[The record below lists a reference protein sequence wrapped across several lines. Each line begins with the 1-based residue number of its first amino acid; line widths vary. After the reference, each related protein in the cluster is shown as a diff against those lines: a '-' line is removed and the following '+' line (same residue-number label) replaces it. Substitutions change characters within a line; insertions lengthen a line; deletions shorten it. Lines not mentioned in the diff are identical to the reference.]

1 MNLKTIQKEAFSMRN
16 VWIFAIALCCL
27 IGVSNHLAAARSSE
41 LSSEK
46 LLASVSIEDL
56 VGPTED
62 SEPATAETDSEAEKS
77 KAAVETELLEQA
89 KVQEKQILLSEA
101 MVLDEIRYQVASHF
115 ELKGDFRIYFDQPWS
130 EMKLN
135 NPDWEIVMTSFP
147 SKGLRSRFYVGFEL
161 WVGGKRHST
170 WQEGVHCELWND
182 AYVVIQQ
189 VDRGTVLR
197 EGLVAV
203 RPVDTLGLYQGP
215 VDVGI
220 KLNDYIADNGL
231 KVGEP
236 LVWRDLRERPL
247 IQKNALIDVVAEE
260 GLLKITLKAKAM
272 EDGVKGQ
279 VIRIRNL
286 QSYNDIQ
293 AEVIGVNQAK
303 VYF

>member
-1 MNLKTIQKEAFSMRN
+1 MNLKTIQKEAFSMRD
-16 VWIFAIALCCL
+16 VWTAAIALCCL
-27 IGVSNHLAAARSSE
+27 IGVSTHLVASSSE

-56 VGPTED
+56 VGSSED
-62 SEPATAETDSEAEKS
+62 LEPVATEAELEAEGK
-77 KAAVETELLEQA
+77 KAAVEVELLKQS
-89 KVQEKQILLSEA
+89 KVQEEPMLLNEA
-101 MVLDEIRYQVASHF
+101 MILDEIRYQIATHF
-115 ELKGDFRIYFDQPWS
+115 EIAGDFRIYFDQPWS
-130 EMKLN
+130 ELRLKD
-135 NPDWEIVMTSFP
+135 PDWEIVMTSFP
-147 SKGLRSRFYVGFEL
+147 SKGLRSRFYIGFEL

-182 AYVVIQQ
+182 AYVAIQQ

-197 EGLVAV
+197 EGLVAI
-203 RPVDTLGLYQGP
+203 RPVDTLSLYEGP
-215 VDVGI
+215 VDVGT
-220 KLNDYIADNGL
+220 KLNDYIAGNGL
-231 KVGEP
+231 KAGEP
-236 LVWRDLRERPL
+236 LVWRDVRERPL

>member
-1 MNLKTIQKEAFSMRN
+1 MNLKTIQKEAFSMRD
-16 VWIFAIALCCL
+16 VWTAAIALCCL
-27 IGVSNHLAAARSSE
+27 IGVSTHLVASSSE

-46 LLASVSIEDL
+46 LLASVSIDDL
-56 VGPTED
+56 VGSSED
-62 SEPATAETDSEAEKS
+62 SEPVATGAELEAGEK
-77 KAAVETELLEQA
+77 KAAVEVELLKQS
-89 KVQEKQILLSEA
+89 KVQEERMLLNEA
-101 MVLDEIRYQVASHF
+101 MILDEIRYQIATHF
-115 ELKGDFRIYFDQPWS
+115 EIVGDFRIYFDQPWS
-130 EMKLN
+130 ELRLKD
-135 NPDWEIVMTSFP
+135 PDWEIVMTSFP
-147 SKGLRSRFYVGFEL
+147 SKGLRSRFYIGFEL

-182 AYVVIQQ
+182 AYVAIQQ

-197 EGLVAV
+197 EGLVAI
-203 RPVDTLGLYQGP
+203 RPVDTLSLYEGP
-215 VDVGI
+215 VDVGT
-220 KLNDYIADNGL
+220 KLNDYIAGNGL
-231 KVGEP
+231 KAGEP
-236 LVWRDLRERPL
+236 LVWRDVRERPL

>member
-1 MNLKTIQKEAFSMRN
+1 MNLKTIQKEGFSKRN
-16 VWIFAIALCCL
+16 ECLFVFAVCCMIAALPSL
-27 IGVSNHLAAARSSE
+27 SANTDE

-56 VGPTED
+56 VGSSKE
-62 SEPATAETDSEAEKS
+62 SKPAASNTDLEAESAKE
-77 KAAVETELLEQA
+77 AAEAELLKQA
-89 KVQEKQILLSEA
+89 KVKETKILLTEA
-101 MVLDEIRYQVASHF
+101 MVLDEIRYQVATHF
-115 ELKGDFRIYFDQPWS
+115 ELKGDFRIYFDQPWN
-130 EMKLN
+130 EIKLN
-135 NPDWEIVMTSFP
+135 NPDWEMVMTSFP

-182 AYVVIQQ
+182 AYVVVQH

-197 EGLVAV
+197 DGLVAV
-203 RPVDTLGLYQGP
+203 RPVDTLSLYQGP

-220 KLNDYIADNGL
+220 KLNDYIAGNGL
-231 KVGEP
+231 KAGEP

-260 GLLKITLKAKAM
+260 GLLKITLKAKAL

>member
-1 MNLKTIQKEAFSMRN
+1 MKLKTIQKEAFSTRG
-16 VWIFAIALCCL
+16 VFRLAIACGVL
-27 IGVSNHLAAARSSE
+27 IGASTHLCARTSE

-56 VGPTED
+56 VGTSHHSESDPTDEALQ
-62 SEPATAETDSEAEKS
+62 SE
-77 KAAVETELLEQA
+77 KAKADAKAELLKQA
-89 KVQEKQILLSEA
+89 KVQEKEILLSEA
-101 MVLDEIRYQVASHF
+101 MVLDEIRYQVATHF
-115 ELKGDFRIYFDQPWS
+115 ELKDDFRIYFDQPWEDVKMS
-130 EMKLN
+130 S
-135 NPDWEIVMTSFP
+135 PDWEIVMTSFP
-147 SKGLRSRFYVGFEL
+147 SKGLRSRFYLSFEL
-161 WVGGKRHST
+161 WIDGKRHST
-170 WQEGVHCELWND
+170 WQEGMHCELWTD
-182 AYVVIQQ
+182 AYVVVQQ

-197 EGLVAV
+197 DGLVAV
-203 RPVDTLGLYQGP
+203 RPVDTLSLFQGP
-215 VDVGI
+215 VEVGT
-220 KLNDYIADNGL
+220 KLNDYIAGNGL
-231 KVGEP
+231 KAGEP

-260 GLLKITLKAKAM
+260 GLLKITLKAKAL